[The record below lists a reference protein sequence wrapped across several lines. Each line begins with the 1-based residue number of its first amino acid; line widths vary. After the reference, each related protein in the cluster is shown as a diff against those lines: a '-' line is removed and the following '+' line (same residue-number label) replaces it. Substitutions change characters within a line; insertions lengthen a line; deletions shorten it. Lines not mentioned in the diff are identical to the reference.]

1 MNSALLK
8 PDVQDFI
15 RKNFKADVSKIAF
28 KGSPFKDISTRELAE
43 QISGRRKAEK
53 KLPTWFKTEGIVFPP
68 SLNLEQTSSEN
79 TAAYKASL
87 ISGKNLADL
96 TGGFG
101 VDSFFFSKK
110 VQNVRH
116 FELNES
122 LSKIVA
128 HNFKILEVPNVEV
141 SHGDGLSFLEQ
152 TAIEFDW
159 LYLDPSRR
167 TDAGGRIF
175 QLSDCLP
182 NVPEHLDL
190 LLKKSKNI
198 MVKTSPLLDLQ
209 AGIRELKNVAT
220 IHIVAVENEVK
231 ELLWILGQIP
241 SGATKVVTVNLRKK
255 GNESFNGIF
264 GEPANSIYSKP
275 LSWLY
280 EPNAAIMK
288 SGLFDSLSEK
298 FKLAKL
304 HPNSHLFTS
313 EKLKDNFPGRQ
324 FQILEVFPYQRKT
337 LKAALN
343 LRKANITTRNFPESV
358 EDLRKKLKIKEGGEH
373 YLFFTTTAKDEKICI
388 VCAKA

>member
-1 MNSALLK
+1 M
-8 PDVQDFI
+8 QDFI